1 MVIFQIKNK
10 ERRKIS
16 KNRRVCLMI
25 TISIFSILIFNMSNA
40 QTLNKAFLDSTVL
53 ISYKVDSKKT
63 SSGTGFFVFREINN
77 SQGYIFLIT
86 NKHALPL
93 KGEEKSINIRVNTQV
108 EQENKVKQIDI
119 DIVGK
124 DGDYLPCVGFH
135 PNDKFD
141 IAAINITELVIK
153 HNIKGLWLP
162 YSSFATKDIL
172 KKENI
177 SIGDEIFFLGYPDS
191 IYDPRNV
198 FPILRIGIISTMPIE
213 GYSFNKRLRKQ
224 YGLPEKIDGF
234 LIDAHVFPGS
244 SGSLVI
250 LKPQIATVTSQGTI
264 FDRTKKNPY
273 LLGII
278 SGSLPIFD
286 TVLKSGQRMGIGIV
300 YSADAIKETIEYFYE
315 RDTMFTN

>member
-1 MVIFQIKNK
+1 
-10 ERRKIS
+10 
-16 KNRRVCLMI
+16 MI
-25 TISIFSILIFNMSNA
+25 IIISIFSILIFNMSNA

-53 ISYKVDSKKT
+53 ISYKVDSEKT
-63 SSGTGFFVFREINN
+63 SSCTGFFVFREINN
-77 SQGYIFLIT
+77 NQGHIFLIT
-86 NKHALPL
+86 NKHALPP
-93 KGEEKSINIRVNTQV
+93 KGEEKSINIRVNTKV
-108 EQENKVKQIDI
+108 EQENKVNQIDI

-124 DGDYLPCVGFH
+124 DGKYLPCVGFH
-135 PNDKFD
+135 PNDNFD
-141 IAAINITELVIK
+141 IAVINITESVIK
-153 HNIKGLWLP
+153 HNIKGSWLP
-162 YSSFATKDIL
+162 YSLFATKDIL

-177 SIGDEIFFLGYPDS
+177 SIGDEVFFLGYPDS
-191 IYDPRNV
+191 IYDPRNI
-198 FPILRIGIISTMPIE
+198 FPILRIGIISTIPTE
-213 GYSFNKRLRKQ
+213 GYSFNERLRKLH
-224 YGLPEKIDGF
+224 GLPETIDGF

-286 TVLKSGQRMGIGIV
+286 TVLESGQRIGIGIV

-315 RDTMFTN
+315 RDATFTN

>member
-1 MVIFQIKNK
+1 
-10 ERRKIS
+10 
-16 KNRRVCLMI
+16 
-25 TISIFSILIFNMSNA
+25 MSNA

-53 ISYKVDSKKT
+53 ISYKADSKRT

-77 SQGYIFLIT
+77 NQGHIFLIT
-86 NKHALPL
+86 NKHVLPP

-108 EQENKVKQIDI
+108 EEENKVNQIDI

-124 DGDYLPCVGFH
+124 DGNYLPYVGFH
-135 PNDKFD
+135 PNDNFD
-141 IAAINITELVIK
+141 IAAINITESVIK
-153 HNIKGLWLP
+153 HNIKGSWLP
-162 YSSFATKDIL
+162 YSLFATKDIF

-198 FPILRIGIISTMPIE
+198 FPILRIGIISTVPTE
-213 GYSFNKRLRKQ
+213 GYSFNKRLREQ
-224 YGLPEKIDGF
+224 YSIPEKIDGF
-234 LIDAHVFPGS
+234 LIDANVFPGS

-264 FDRTKKNPY
+264 FDRTKKIPY

-278 SGSLPIFD
+278 SVSLPIFD
-286 TVLKSGQRMGIGIV
+286 TILESGQRMGLGVV
-300 YSADAIKETIEYFYE
+300 YSADAIKETIESFYE
-315 RDTMFTN
+315 RNKTFTN